1 MKSTVKVIVIGFIAG
16 FCGAYALYLFTIKPS
31 ILRVEDETQLQP
43 VHYTAES
50 SYVPP
55 PTSTPTATTPVLA
68 GVDFSDAA
76 AKATQSVV
84 FINSISQGAS
94 VTYWDW
100 FFGEGTAGG
109 RTQVSSGSGVI
120 FSADGYIITNNHV
133 IESAERI
140 EVNYNKRIYTA
151 ELIGTNPSTDL
162 AVIKINETG
171 LPAITLGS
179 SKNVQVGEWVIAVG
193 NPFSLSSTV
202 TAGIVS
208 AKGRR
213 IGILQDKFPIE
224 SFIQTDAAINPG
236 NSGGALVNKNGDLVG
251 INSAILSRTGSYTGY
266 AFAVPVDI
274 VRKVFEDL
282 RKYGVVQQSFVGGSV
297 IEYNYENAKK
307 YDLNTE
313 VKTFNGVLLESME
326 KDGPAMKAGLKPGD
340 IITKL
345 NSTEINTQSTFEEE
359 LSYRYPGDK
368 INLSYLRDGKLQ
380 TTSLTLVNLNGTT
393 EIIKRNIFSD
403 DALGAQLEATQYG
416 VKVFR
421 IKENSVLKRIG
432 VPENFTIIAINRE
445 RVKEP
450 EEIVTFFEKF
460 KGRGYLYGI
469 NSSKQQV
476 EIPFVVR

>member
-1 MKSTVKVIVIGFIAG
+1 MKLTLKVILIGFIAG
-16 FCGAYALYLFTIKPS
+16 FCGAYVLYYFGIKPT
-31 ILRVEDETQLQP
+31 LQKVEGEAQLQR
-43 VHYTAES
+43 VHYSADENFIPPLS
-50 SYVPP
+50 S
-55 PTSTPTATTPVLA
+55 TSSSPVPVLA

-100 FFGEGTAGG
+100 FFGDGTAGG

-120 FSADGYIITNNHV
+120 FSTDGYIITNNHV

-140 EVNYNKRIYTA
+140 EVNYNKRVYTA

-266 AFAVPVDI
+266 AFAIPVDI
-274 VRKVFEDL
+274 VKKVFEDL

-297 IEYNYENAKK
+297 VEYNFENAKK
-307 YDLNTE
+307 YDLNTD
-313 VKTFNGVLLESME
+313 VKSFNGVLLESIE

-340 IITKL
+340 VITKL

-368 INLSYLRDGKLQ
+368 ISLSYLRDGKLE

-393 EIIKRNIFSD
+393 EIIKRNIFSNE
-403 DALGAQLEATQYG
+403 ALGAQLEATQYG

-421 IKENSVLKRIG
+421 MKENSVLRRIG

-450 EEIVTFFEKF
+450 EEVVSFFEKF